1 MEVLWH
7 KAWEFILKCVNF
19 ILNFF
24 KRNPLMHLWWC
35 LHATAKKIEKELKGV
50 DLNVHAHVHPSVRK
64 IHSLFSHPRNNR
76 SLSTYAQFRLPLCC
90 IEYTST
96 IMHTLHLYFLILI
109 CGLCDRFWL
118 WSIMPVSCTHC
129 ATEGPWFCYSSCSPM
144 FISNFL
150 VWLLNRLVN
159 CQ

>member
-7 KAWEFILKCVNF
+7 KAWEFILKCVSF

-76 SLSTYAQFRLPLCC
+76 SLSTYAQFRLPLCY
-90 IEYTST
+90 IVYTST
-96 IMHTLHLYFLILI
+96 IMHTLHLYFLML
-109 CGLCDRFWL
+109 CDLCDRFGL
-118 WSIMPVSCTHC
+118 RSIMHVLIVQQKASDFVILTALLCL
-129 ATEGPWFCYSSCSPM
+129 
-144 FISNFL
+144 FL
-150 VWLLNRLVN
+150 IFLCGFLTGW
-159 CQ
+159 

>member
-1 MEVLWH
+1 MDIAYLCNTEVEMMPSCNSKENW
-7 KAWEFILKCVNF
+7 KGNERCWSKCS
-19 ILNFF
+19 
-24 KRNPLMHLWWC
+24 C
-35 LHATAKKIEKELKGV
+35 TC
-50 DLNVHAHVHPSVRK
+50 HPYVRK
-64 IHSLFSHPRNNR
+64 SHSLFSHPRNNR

-96 IMHTLHLYFLILI
+96 IMHTLYLYFLILI
-109 CGLCDRFWL
+109 CGLCDMFWL
-118 WSIMPVSCTHC
+118 WSIMPVSWPHC

-150 VWLLNRLVN
+150 VWFLNRLVN